1 MIFKTNPASKLIH
14 GYPLK
19 KKSEKIT
26 SPKDAEAANVSHNL
40 EPAERNPEPFY
51 FRKVPTGVTPPGGN
65 ETPYLGHDDCEKI
78 EFMMDQEVK
87 KALDNYQTAINRY
100 NYADLS
106 DPRVENVYFLERQV
120 TFINLQLALAKA
132 RMRNGK
138 EPRLDYTN
146 FENLLK
152 LVGMGGEK

>member
-1 MIFKTNPASKLIH
+1 MIFKTNPTSKLIH
-14 GYPLK
+14 GYSLK

-26 SPKDAEAANVSHNL
+26 SPKNADAANVPHDL
-40 EPAERNPEPFY
+40 ELAEKNSAPFY
-51 FRKVPTGVTPPGGN
+51 FRKVATGIMPRGGN
-65 ETPYLGHDDCEKI
+65 ETSYLGHDDCEKI
-78 EFMMDQEVK
+78 EFMMDPEVK

>member
-1 MIFKTNPASKLIH
+1 MIFKTNPTSKLIH
-14 GYPLK
+14 GYSLE

-26 SPKDAEAANVSHNL
+26 SPKDAEGANVPHDL
-40 EPAERNPEPFY
+40 EPAEKNSEPFY
-51 FRKVPTGVTPPGGN
+51 FRKVPTGAPGGN
-65 ETPYLGHDDCEKI
+65 ETSYLGHDDCVKI

-138 EPRLDYTN
+138 EPWLDYTN

-152 LVGMGGEK
+152 LVGMGGKK